1 MNRVDSSTKIGE
13 IKAPCLAF
21 SVMLLHKNA
30 LQHDR
35 QRGLSPA
42 DQQIAEIELWIS
54 NYPRKL
60 LNYETANQQY
70 LKIS

>member
-13 IKAPCLAF
+13 IKAPCLVF

-60 LNYETANQQY
+60 FNYETANQQY

>member
-1 MNRVDSSTKIGE
+1 MNQVDTSTKIGE
-13 IKAPCLAF
+13 IEAPCLAF

-42 DQQIAEIELWIS
+42 DQQIAEIELWIN

-60 LNYETANQQY
+60 FNYETANQQY